1 MQLRRGFQCSVIY
14 LSGLEKETFSVLAS
28 VTQAL
33 AVGFTD
39 RQQQSQSQNT
49 NFSCCTCVCH
59 GANNWF
65 LGLCDWDLT

>member
-1 MQLRRGFQCSVIY
+1 MQLHRGFQCSVIY

-39 RQQQSQSQNT
+39 RQQQFANPSQNT
-49 NFSCCTCVCH
+49 NFSCCTCVAMESTT
-59 GANNWF
+59 GF
-65 LGLCDWDLT
+65 